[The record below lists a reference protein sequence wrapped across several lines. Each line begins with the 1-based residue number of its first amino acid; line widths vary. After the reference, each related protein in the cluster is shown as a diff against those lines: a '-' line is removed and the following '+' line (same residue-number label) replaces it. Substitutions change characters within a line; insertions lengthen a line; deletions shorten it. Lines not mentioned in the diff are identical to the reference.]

1 MENGSVDEP
10 LQPWAV
16 SEAEYPTKGDTEERV
31 RFLLGYAILARSGHN
46 TQPWLFRIRDQA
58 VEVLADRTR
67 ALPVVDP
74 DDRAL
79 VISCGA
85 ALATLRIAA
94 RHFGFRADVDVLPDP
109 RDEDLVARV
118 SLEPGDSPSG
128 DEETLFRAIRER
140 HSNRQAFEVREV
152 GNGPAGMLVAEA
164 RDEGVGLHLIR
175 GDDRGADR
183 GADRRRRPDPDGR
196 QALPAGAGVL
206 GPSEPESQP

>member
-10 LQPWAV
+10 LPPWAV

-79 VISCGA
+79 VIGCGA

-94 RHFGFRADVDVLPDP
+94 RQLGFRADVDVLPDP

-128 DEETLFRAIRER
+128 DED
-140 HSNRQAFEVREV
+140 
-152 GNGPAGMLVAEA
+152 GPC
-164 RDEGVGLHLIR
+164 
-175 GDDRGADR
+175 
-183 GADRRRRPDPDGR
+183 
-196 QALPAGAGVL
+196 
-206 GPSEPESQP
+206 EPESQP